1 MPTPIQIQATK
12 LEIPYSLSQLDNK
25 KNEIAALV
33 ESLGLTFE
41 GEQNLY
47 NQLIALGIEQVKL
60 GEQYDSINVTKG
72 AGVAPVSIK
81 LTEQPQVGLSVDTS
95 EGTAIVAVQEQASL
109 SVTIEP
115 ARQID
120 VVNEQPLIVS
130 LTNKNITSPT
140 GGGGSWGSITG
151 TITDQTDLVTY
162 VNRAVPQFL
171 MTSQDGT
178 EFTIVV
184 TNDGQLLVIPEGSTA
199 PTIIGIPTISGTEA
213 VWYTL
218 LAVPAAVTGSPTPT
232 RAWQWQ
238 RSSNGTDWSDI
249 TGATSISYLLVDL
262 DGNNYIRVKQTE
274 SNVLGSVTAESA
286 STGVIFPS
294 QFTTTQWQN
303 INPIFW
309 EQLTTQTWN

>member
-1 MPTPIQIQATK
+1 MSVTLSLIQPNQVTIQQVQPIDVTIQNTLPNQVNIVQQDNIAVTLENQTPIAVTV
-12 LEIPYSLSQLDNK
+12 STN
-25 KNEIAALV
+25 AA
-33 ESLGLTFE
+33 S
-41 GEQNLY
+41 
-47 NQLIALGIEQVKL
+47 
-60 GEQYDSINVTKG
+60 S
-72 AGVAPVSIK
+72 
-81 LTEQPQVGLSVDTS
+81 
-95 EGTAIVAVQEQASL
+95 
-109 SVTIEP
+109 
-115 ARQID
+115 
-120 VVNEQPLIVS
+120 
-130 LTNKNITSPT
+130 
-140 GGGGSWGSITG
+140 GGGSWGSITG

-184 TNDGQLLVIPEGSTA
+184 TNAGELLVIPEGSTA

-218 LAVPAAVTGSPTPT
+218 LAVPAAVTGSPTPE

-238 RSSNGTDWSDI
+238 RSTNGTDWVDI

-262 DGNNYIRVKQTE
+262 DGNNYIRVKQSE
-274 SNVLGSVTAESA
+274 SNVLGIATAESA

-294 QFTTTQWQN
+294 QFSTTQWQN

-309 EQLTTQTWN
+309 EQLTAQTWN

>member
-1 MPTPIQIQATK
+1 M
-12 LEIPYSLSQLDNK
+12 
-25 KNEIAALV
+25 
-33 ESLGLTFE
+33 
-41 GEQNLY
+41 
-47 NQLIALGIEQVKL
+47 
-60 GEQYDSINVTKG
+60 
-72 AGVAPVSIK
+72 
-81 LTEQPQVGLSVDTS
+81 
-95 EGTAIVAVQEQASL
+95 
-109 SVTIEP
+109 SVTIILQQPNAVTIAQEG
-115 ARQID
+115 AATATVQQTGAVSATITQTAANE
-120 VVNEQPLIVS
+120 VTVN
-130 LTNKNITSPT
+130 NITPNAVTVSN
-140 GGGGSWGSITG
+140 GLSGGGSWGSITG

-184 TNDGQLLVIPEGSTA
+184 TNAGELLVIPEGSTA

-218 LAVPAAVTGSPTPT
+218 LAVPAAVTGSPTPE

-238 RSSNGTDWSDI
+238 RSTNGTDWTDI

-262 DGNNYIRVKQTE
+262 DGNNYIRVKQSE
-274 SNVLGSVTAESA
+274 SNVLGTATAESA

-294 QFTTTQWQN
+294 QFSTTKWQN

-309 EQLTTQTWN
+309 EQLTAQTWN

>member
-1 MPTPIQIQATK
+1 M
-12 LEIPYSLSQLDNK
+12 
-25 KNEIAALV
+25 
-33 ESLGLTFE
+33 
-41 GEQNLY
+41 
-47 NQLIALGIEQVKL
+47 
-60 GEQYDSINVTKG
+60 
-72 AGVAPVSIK
+72 
-81 LTEQPQVGLSVDTS
+81 
-95 EGTAIVAVQEQASL
+95 
-109 SVTIEP
+109 SVTINLIEGNEVTIQ
-115 ARQID
+115 RID
-120 VVNEQPLIVS
+120 PVAVS
-130 LTNKNITSPT
+130 LQNIISNQVNIVQQDNIAVTLANQTPIAVTVNSQVSS
-140 GGGGSWGSITG
+140 GGGSWGSITG

-218 LAVPAAVTGSPTPT
+218 LAVPAAVTGSPTPD

-238 RSSNGTDWSDI
+238 RSSNGTDWVDI

-294 QFTTTQWQN
+294 QFSTTQWQN
-303 INPIFW
+303 ITPVLW
-309 EQLTTQTWN
+309 EELTTQTWN

>member
-1 MPTPIQIQATK
+1 MSVTLSLIQPNQVTIQQVQPIDVTIQNTLPNQVNIVQQDNIAVTLENQTPIAVTV
-12 LEIPYSLSQLDNK
+12 STN
-25 KNEIAALV
+25 AA
-33 ESLGLTFE
+33 S
-41 GEQNLY
+41 
-47 NQLIALGIEQVKL
+47 
-60 GEQYDSINVTKG
+60 S
-72 AGVAPVSIK
+72 
-81 LTEQPQVGLSVDTS
+81 
-95 EGTAIVAVQEQASL
+95 
-109 SVTIEP
+109 
-115 ARQID
+115 
-120 VVNEQPLIVS
+120 
-130 LTNKNITSPT
+130 
-140 GGGGSWGSITG
+140 GGGSWGSITG

-184 TNDGQLLVIPEGSTA
+184 TNAGELLVIPEGSSA
-199 PTIIGIPTISGTEA
+199 PTIVGIPTISGTEA

-218 LAVPAAVTGSPTPT
+218 LAVPASVTGSPTPT

-238 RSSNGTDWSDI
+238 RSTNGTDWVDI

-274 SNVLGSVTAESA
+274 SNVLGSVTAESL

-294 QFTTTQWQN
+294 NFSTTQWQN

-309 EQLTTQTWN
+309 EQLTAQTWN

>member
-1 MPTPIQIQATK
+1 MSVTLSLIQPNQVTIQQVQPIDVTIQNTLPNQVNIVQQDNIAVTLENQTPIAVTV
-12 LEIPYSLSQLDNK
+12 STN
-25 KNEIAALV
+25 AA
-33 ESLGLTFE
+33 S
-41 GEQNLY
+41 
-47 NQLIALGIEQVKL
+47 
-60 GEQYDSINVTKG
+60 S
-72 AGVAPVSIK
+72 
-81 LTEQPQVGLSVDTS
+81 
-95 EGTAIVAVQEQASL
+95 
-109 SVTIEP
+109 
-115 ARQID
+115 
-120 VVNEQPLIVS
+120 
-130 LTNKNITSPT
+130 
-140 GGGGSWGSITG
+140 GGGSWGSITG

-184 TNDGQLLVIPEGSTA
+184 TNAGELLVIPEGSTA

-218 LAVPAAVTGSPTPT
+218 LAVPAAVTGSPTPE

-238 RSSNGTDWSDI
+238 RSSNGTDWTDI

-262 DGNNYIRVKQTE
+262 DGNNYIRVKQSE
-274 SNVLGSVTAESA
+274 SNVLGIATAESA

-294 QFTTTQWQN
+294 QFSTTQWQN

-309 EQLTTQTWN
+309 EQLTAQTWN

>member
-1 MPTPIQIQATK
+1 M
-12 LEIPYSLSQLDNK
+12 
-25 KNEIAALV
+25 
-33 ESLGLTFE
+33 
-41 GEQNLY
+41 
-47 NQLIALGIEQVKL
+47 
-60 GEQYDSINVTKG
+60 
-72 AGVAPVSIK
+72 
-81 LTEQPQVGLSVDTS
+81 
-95 EGTAIVAVQEQASL
+95 
-109 SVTIEP
+109 SVTINLIEGNEVTIQ
-115 ARQID
+115 RID
-120 VVNEQPLIVS
+120 PVAVS
-130 LTNKNITSPT
+130 LQNIISNQVNIVQQDNIAVTLANQTPIAVTVNSQVSS
-140 GGGGSWGSITG
+140 GGGSWGSITG

-171 MTSQDGT
+171 MTSQDGS

-184 TNDGQLLVIPEGSTA
+184 TNAGELLVIPEGSTA

-218 LAVPAAVTGSPTPT
+218 LAVPAAVTGSPTPD

-238 RSSNGTDWSDI
+238 RSSNGTDWVDI

-294 QFTTTQWQN
+294 QFSTTQWQN
-303 INPIFW
+303 ITPVLW
-309 EQLTTQTWN
+309 EELTTQTWN

>member
-1 MPTPIQIQATK
+1 M
-12 LEIPYSLSQLDNK
+12 
-25 KNEIAALV
+25 
-33 ESLGLTFE
+33 
-41 GEQNLY
+41 
-47 NQLIALGIEQVKL
+47 
-60 GEQYDSINVTKG
+60 
-72 AGVAPVSIK
+72 
-81 LTEQPQVGLSVDTS
+81 
-95 EGTAIVAVQEQASL
+95 
-109 SVTIEP
+109 SVTIVLQAPNTATITHTGAVSATITQSGAVSATINQAASNE
-115 ARQID
+115 
-120 VVNEQPLIVS
+120 VVVQ
-130 LTNKNITSPT
+130 NILPNSVTINTGGAS
-140 GGGGSWGSITG
+140 GGGGTWGSITG

-184 TNDGQLLVIPEGSTA
+184 TNAGELLVIPEGSTA

-218 LAVPAAVTGSPTPT
+218 LAVPAAVTGSPTPD

-238 RSSNGTDWSDI
+238 RSSNGTDWVDI

-294 QFTTTQWQN
+294 NFSTTQWQN

-309 EQLTTQTWN
+309 EQLTAQTWN

>member
-1 MPTPIQIQATK
+1 M
-12 LEIPYSLSQLDNK
+12 
-25 KNEIAALV
+25 
-33 ESLGLTFE
+33 
-41 GEQNLY
+41 
-47 NQLIALGIEQVKL
+47 
-60 GEQYDSINVTKG
+60 
-72 AGVAPVSIK
+72 
-81 LTEQPQVGLSVDTS
+81 
-95 EGTAIVAVQEQASL
+95 
-109 SVTIEP
+109 SVTIILQQPNAVTIAQEG
-115 ARQID
+115 AATATVQQTGAVSATITQTAA
-120 VVNEQPLIVS
+120 NEVTVTNTTPNAVTVS
-130 LTNKNITSPT
+130 NGLS
-140 GGGGSWGSITG
+140 GGGSWGEITG

-171 MTSQDGT
+171 MTSQDGS

-218 LAVPAAVTGSPTPT
+218 LAVPAAVTGSPTPD

-238 RSSNGTDWSDI
+238 RSSNGTDWVDI

-262 DGNNYIRVKQTE
+262 DGSNYIRVKQTE

-294 QFTTTQWQN
+294 QFSTTQWQN
-303 INPIFW
+303 ITPVLW
-309 EQLTTQTWN
+309 EELTTQTWN